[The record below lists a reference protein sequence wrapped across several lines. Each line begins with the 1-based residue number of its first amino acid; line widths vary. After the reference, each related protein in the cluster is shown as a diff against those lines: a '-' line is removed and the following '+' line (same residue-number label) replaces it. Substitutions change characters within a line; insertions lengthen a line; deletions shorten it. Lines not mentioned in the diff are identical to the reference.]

1 MSHFP
6 ERLKSARLM
15 HGLSLEGLAGKLQH
29 RVSRQSLYKYEQ
41 GIMNPDD
48 ALLPY
53 LCQCLQVPPDYFYR
67 EFTVNLGN
75 IFFRKL
81 EKLTATEQKVAI
93 EKTRDFLERYL
104 ELESLLGVHVELHNP
119 LMGKKPKD
127 LIDVEGLALELRNAF
142 NLGHDP
148 FGNVI
153 ELLEGLGIR
162 VLELELH
169 EDFSGMSTWVEGKI
183 PVIVVNK
190 VLDQKLYRKRFTVL
204 HELGHLLLD
213 IQEFPEKEQERL
225 CDAFAGALL
234 LPSASLK
241 EKIGDSRRN
250 LLDRELLMLKQE
262 FGISVR
268 AVLYRAKQA
277 GIISEHEFKEHMIA
291 LSKRYG
297 KKDEPGEYIGIE
309 QANRFWHLLYRALA
323 ETVVSESKAA
333 ALAGMR
339 LAEFRDE
346 INVKK

>member
-1 MSHFP
+1 MN
-6 ERLKSARLM
+6 
-15 HGLSLEGLAGKLQH
+15 GLSLEGLAERLQH
-29 RVSRQSLYKYEQ
+29 RVSRQALYKYEQ
-41 GIMNPDD
+41 GDMNPDD
-48 ALLPY
+48 SLLPY
-53 LCQCLQVPPDYFYR
+53 LCQSLKVPPDYFYR
-67 EFTVNLGN
+67 EFTVDLGN

-81 EKLTATEQKVAI
+81 EKLTATEQKIAI

-119 LMGKKPKD
+119 IQGKKPND
-127 LIDVEGLALELRNAF
+127 LTDVEDLAIDLRKAF

-148 FGNVI
+148 FSNVI

-162 VLELELH
+162 VLEIELH
-169 EDFSGMSTWVEGKI
+169 EDFSGMSTWVGGKT

-190 VLDQKLYRKRFTVL
+190 VLDKKLYRKRFTVL
-204 HELGHLLLD
+204 HELGHLFLD
-213 IQEFPEKEQERL
+213 IQDFSEKEQERF

-241 EKIGDSRRN
+241 EKIGDNRRN
-250 LLDRELLMLKQE
+250 LLDRELLLIKQE

-268 AVLYRAKQA
+268 AALFRAKQS
-277 GIISEHEFKEHMIA
+277 GIISEYEFKEHIIA

-297 KKDEPGEYIGIE
+297 KRDEPGEYIGNE

-323 ETVVSESKAA
+323 EELISESKAA

-339 LAEFRDE
+339 LAEFRDV
-346 INVKK
+346 IKV